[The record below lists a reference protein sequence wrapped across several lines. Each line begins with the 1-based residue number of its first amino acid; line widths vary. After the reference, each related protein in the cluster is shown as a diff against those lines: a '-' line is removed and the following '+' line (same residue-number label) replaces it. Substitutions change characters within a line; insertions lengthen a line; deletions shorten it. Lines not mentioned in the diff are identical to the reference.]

1 MRIDIQARRFSLT
14 RALRRY
20 AERRV
25 RSGLTRFDERIMKVS
40 LWLSDVNG
48 PKGGNDKNC
57 QVQIVI
63 PGKPDVVIEETQA
76 NLYVAINRAL
86 ERAGQ
91 AVVRK
96 LDRQRTRIK
105 RSATMFPSM
114 TESS

>member
-25 RSGLTRFDERIMKVS
+25 RIGLTRFDERIMKVS

-96 LDRQRTRIK
+96 LDRQRTRVK

>member
-14 RALRRY
+14 RALRNH

-25 RSGLTRFDERIMKVS
+25 RIGLTRFDERIMKVS

-48 PKGGNDKNC
+48 PKGGSDKNC

-63 PGKPDVVIEETQA
+63 PGKPDVVVEETQA
-76 NLYVAINRAL
+76 NLYVAINRAI

-91 AVVRK
+91 TVVRK
-96 LDRQRTRIK
+96 LDRQRTRVK
-105 RSATMFPSM
+105 RSTTMFPSM
-114 TESS
+114 PESS

>member
-1 MRIDIQARRFSLT
+1 MRIEIQARKFSLT
-14 RALRRY
+14 HALHSY
-20 AERRV
+20 AEQRV

-63 PGKPDVVIEETQA
+63 PGKPDVVVEETRD
-76 NLYVAINRAL
+76 NLYAAINRAV

-91 AVVRK
+91 SLVRK
-96 LDRQRTRIK
+96 LDRQRRLVK
-105 RSATMFPSM
+105 RSAIMFEPNP
-114 TESS
+114 EPV